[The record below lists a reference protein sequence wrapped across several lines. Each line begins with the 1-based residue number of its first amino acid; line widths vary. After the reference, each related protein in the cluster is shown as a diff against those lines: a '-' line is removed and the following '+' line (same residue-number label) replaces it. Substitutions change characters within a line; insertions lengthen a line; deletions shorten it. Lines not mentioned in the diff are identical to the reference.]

1 MTLRS
6 GSPCPNGFV
15 VRWGDSETF
24 GMMLFG
30 DGSLVL
36 IFSLCKDEGHLQ
48 RWGLVI

>member
-1 MTLRS
+1 MTLGS
-6 GSPCPNGFV
+6 GSPCSSGFV
-15 VRWGDSETF
+15 VHCSDPETF

-48 RWGLVI
+48 R